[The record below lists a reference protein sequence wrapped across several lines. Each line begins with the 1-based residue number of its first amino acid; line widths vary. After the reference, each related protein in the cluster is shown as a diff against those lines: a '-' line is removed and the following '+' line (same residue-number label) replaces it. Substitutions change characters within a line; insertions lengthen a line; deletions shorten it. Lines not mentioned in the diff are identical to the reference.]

1 MTSVMSLQHH
11 IRKQQYYVNITLV
24 DNYILEIDIHF
35 KDQTEN
41 VHERVYTEKYN
52 QDQILLHSPNKYP

>member
-1 MTSVMSLQHH
+1 MSLQHH

-41 VHERVYTEKYN
+41 VHFFLFFFRFYELKMLQTGTN
-52 QDQILLHSPNKYP
+52 M